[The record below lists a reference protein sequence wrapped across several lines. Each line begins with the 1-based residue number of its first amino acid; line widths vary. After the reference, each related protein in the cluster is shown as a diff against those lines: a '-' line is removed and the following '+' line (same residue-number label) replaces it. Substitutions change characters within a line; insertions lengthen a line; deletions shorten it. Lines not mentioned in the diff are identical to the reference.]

1 MCLIFQIKSIKGD
14 QGFVNIHEA
23 SPPPW
28 AFLDTKSIKDFSKPQ
43 EVVQL
48 FFL

>member
-1 MCLIFQIKSIKGD
+1 MCLIFQIKSIKGGR
-14 QGFVNIHEA
+14 GFVNIHEA
-23 SPPPW
+23 SPTW